1 MRNSLLPC
9 LADAARRNGGKDLH
23 LFEMGRVFW
32 KADKPG
38 EGSRIAFLSTGALFP
53 AHWLKEERPRA
64 DFFSLKGAVE
74 AVLAAAHVSGRF
86 GPSTDRR
93 FHPTRQASI
102 LVGGKPVGVVGQI
115 HPDVAE
121 ACDLPGETVLSELDF
136 DLLVASEAP
145 RPKMKGVSR
154 NPAVRRDLAVL
165 VAEHVPYAQIEKVVA
180 EAGGDVLEK
189 QWLFDVYAGA
199 GVPQGSRSLAVA
211 LQLRKPAG
219 NFTDEEANQVRD
231 RVAEA
236 LVALGATIR

>member
-1 MRNSLLPC
+1 M
-9 LADAARRNGGKDLH
+9 
-23 LFEMGRVFW
+23 
-32 KADKPG
+32 
-38 EGSRIAFLSTGALFP
+38 
-53 AHWLKEERPRA
+53 
-64 DFFSLKGAVE
+64 
-74 AVLAAAHVSGRF
+74 
-86 GPSTDRR
+86 
-93 FHPTRQASI
+93 
-102 LVGGKPVGVVGQI
+102 GGKPVGVVGQI